1 MQQFSRDWGGNWDFS
16 TFLWN
21 RTCATGWFCS
31 SWLHKMVI
39 WAMCFQ
45 APVRQNQQCL
55 LLSVTPWKRSLIPGS
70 WILQSESGFRLSHC
84 FAYCGILILSRKI
97 TQMYRNALRT
107 LYSKQM
113 NSSVAAE
120 ALQHGWC
127 ARLICSWTHPQ
138 CLLHWGYVIQPK
150 RISGRF
156 QTLYAFHAELKLRA
170 PVVLFL
176 MGWKLPVRLDD
187 RRVGTFNGFRGR
199 IAWGGYLWQL
209 WWSPEHPSHPSAEE
223 DKSTFYRSV
232 TDSARPLATI
242 GATGSAFRIKGIDWS
257 DCLELLDALQSLGS
271 L

>member
-21 RTCATGWFCS
+21 RTCATSWFCS
-31 SWLHKMVI
+31 SWLRKMVI
-39 WAMCFQ
+39 WVMCFQ

-55 LLSVTPWKRSLIPGS
+55 LLSVTPWKRSLIPGR
-70 WILQSESGFRLSHC
+70 WILQLESGFRLSHC
-84 FAYCGILILSRKI
+84 FAYCGILILSR
-97 TQMYRNALRT
+97 RNHPNV
-107 LYSKQM
+107 SKRSA
-113 NSSVAAE
+113 SSLFKTNEQQRSCRGFAAPG
-120 ALQHGWC
+120 LC

-176 MGWKLPVRLDD
+176 MGWKLQVRLDD

-199 IAWGGYLWQL
+199 IVG
-209 WWSPEHPSHPSAEE
+209 
-223 DKSTFYRSV
+223 
-232 TDSARPLATI
+232 
-242 GATGSAFRIKGIDWS
+242 
-257 DCLELLDALQSLGS
+257 
-271 L
+271 